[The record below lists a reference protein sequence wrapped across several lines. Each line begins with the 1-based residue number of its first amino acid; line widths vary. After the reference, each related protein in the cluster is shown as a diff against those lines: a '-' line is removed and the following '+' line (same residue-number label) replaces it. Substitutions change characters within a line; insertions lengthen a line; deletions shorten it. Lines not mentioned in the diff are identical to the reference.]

1 MQDLT
6 KLIEDYSSALSLF
19 LNMVSIGSVGRVEKR
34 MEEAGGDLRE
44 IKLAVNGI
52 TAHLLAG
59 SKREG
64 SVLTAYAD
72 DDKAVW
78 KESRRELVSEGFSS
92 ATIHEHKDLIK
103 AYVKELAGRG
113 LLDEHDTYGEDNEET
128 YHSSDAGEDS
138 LPTPSYGTVQE
149 DGAVGE
155 CPTSSPIKYY
165 YHTSS
170 SDSEVNFNDLD
181 YPSKKEIDLTPS
193 INYTPEVQGDHF
205 WTMGDIPI
213 LRPFVSC
220 CKVSWAGQTIEDV
233 PRPILISPVRNE
245 SIRCVRC
252 LSDILTVRIVMLHCG
267 HRMCLA
273 CLRWL
278 FQLSIVESQYMP
290 PRCCTEDLLAFEYV
304 DKVFNERFQL
314 QWEKG
319 YENFIEKLKRPYD
332 VNKQLPFDMIE
343 DADVSMYWEN
353 LAQPYLC
360 VFVVSPYGIYLT
372 VCQYN
377 VSVLLCRFWDWLGII
392 QNCLSEPSIARC
404 QQVSLVPPHVLH
416 DITVL
421 RCCESDGAHI
431 ASTVGAGTS
440 HAVDP
445 FLVHCSFLNILV
457 QPRLSEEPWRE
468 IQNILHNVNRWTPE
482 SNLWCP
488 DFIFSVQK

>member
-1 MQDLT
+1 MTKYNALGQEERSGRKLWQRIRFSNGEMQDLT

-103 AYVKELAGRG
+103 AYVKELASRG
-113 LLDEHDTYGEDNEET
+113 LLDERDTYGEDNEET
-128 YHSSDAGEDS
+128 YHSPDAGEDL

-170 SDSEVNFNDLD
+170 SDSEVNSNDLD

-193 INYTPEVQGDHF
+193 INYTPEVQGNHF

-213 LRPFVSC
+213 LRLLRGDS

-233 PRPILISPVRNE
+233 PRPILISPVRRE

-252 LSDILTVRIVMLHCG
+252 LSDILTVNIVVLRCG

-273 CLRWL
+273 CLRQL
-278 FQLSIVESQYMP
+278 FELSILSPSTCLPAVVLKTLFHSSMSIKSSTNGFRDSGNRDIKDIWKESSTHTMS
-290 PRCCTEDLLAFEYV
+290 T
-304 DKVFNERFQL
+304 
-314 QWEKG
+314 
-319 YENFIEKLKRPYD
+319 
-332 VNKQLPFDMIE
+332 
-343 DADVSMYWEN
+343 S
-353 LAQPYLC
+353 
-360 VFVVSPYGIYLT
+360 S
-372 VCQYN
+372 
-377 VSVLLCRFWDWLGII
+377 
-392 QNCLSEPSIARC
+392 CL
-404 QQVSLVPPHVLH
+404 
-416 DITVL
+416 
-421 RCCESDGAHI
+421 
-431 ASTVGAGTS
+431 
-440 HAVDP
+440 
-445 FLVHCSFLNILV
+445 
-457 QPRLSEEPWRE
+457 
-468 IQNILHNVNRWTPE
+468 
-482 SNLWCP
+482 
-488 DFIFSVQK
+488 